1 MQQRLK
7 PIEAGKSV
15 HAVYEVL
22 RASILD
28 GTLAPGQ
35 RLLSSALADELKV
48 SRTPIREALRKLEA
62 EGLIEAS
69 PRAGLIVREISE
81 EDLTELFYV
90 REALEGMAARLAAEN
105 ASKSALLELDAL
117 VEDMEAALRK
127 NDLKLVRQLTGE
139 FQMALC
145 RAAQNKRLVQML
157 QVLLDQIRQ
166 VQTSTLFLKGRAKEA
181 VNEHRLLVQAIEA
194 RDPVLAERL
203 AREHRQKTLHL
214 RRAMVRDEAR
224 KTRNG

>member
-1 MQQRLK
+1 
-7 PIEAGKSV
+7 
-15 HAVYEVL
+15 
-22 RASILD
+22 
-28 GTLAPGQ
+28 
-35 RLLSSALADELKV
+35 
-48 SRTPIREALRKLEA
+48 
-62 EGLIEAS
+62 
-69 PRAGLIVREISE
+69 
-81 EDLTELFYV
+81 
-90 REALEGMAARLAAEN
+90 
-105 ASKSALLELDAL
+105 
-117 VEDMEAALRK
+117 
-127 NDLKLVRQLTGE
+127 
-139 FQMALC
+139 MALC

-224 KTRNG
+224 KTRNT